1 MASNI
6 NLTNIDTTYP
16 IAGQDNDSQGF
27 RDNFTNIN
35 TNFTEAK
42 TEIEALQSSTS
53 IANYDFKTDQIPTV
67 TEDNW
72 VLTYNNSTGLISLE
86 VNASASATETN
97 EGIIELATQA
107 EVDAGSDAV
116 RAVTPATLAAK
127 PATPELTTDYGTTG
141 AQTLDT
147 AAGTFFTPTGA
158 TTGIIT
164 FTFTNPAAVGTV
176 TAFTMVLNDA
186 GTNAPVWPA
195 SVDWPAATEPTWSAG
210 GIDIV
215 SFITTDNGT
224 TWYGMLGGLAF
235 A

>member
-42 TEIEALQSSTS
+42 TEIEALQSGTA
-53 IANYDFKTDQIPTV
+53 I
-67 TEDNW
+67 
-72 VLTYNNSTGLISLE
+72 
-86 VNASASATETN
+86 ASATETN
-97 EGIIELATQA
+97 EGVIELATQA
-107 EVDAGSDAV
+107 EVDAGSDGV
-116 RAVTPATLAAK
+116 RAVTPATLAAT
-127 PATPELTTDYGTTG
+127 PATPELTTTYGTTG
-141 AQTLDT
+141 AIALDM
-147 AAGTFFTPTGA
+147 AVGTFFTPTGA
-158 TTGIIT
+158 TSGAIT
-164 FTFTNPAAVGTV
+164 FSFTNPAAAGTV
-176 TAFTMVLNDA
+176 TAFTMILNDA

-195 SVDWPAATEPTWSAG
+195 SVDWPAATEPTWTAG